1 MSDVN
6 NETLI
11 LSNLN
16 SGFLTLTIN
25 RPKQLNALNSS
36 VIRRLSQLIEEA
48 QSMPEVRVII
58 LTGAGEKAFVAGADI
73 VEFAEFSP
81 DEAKDL
87 ASLGQSSLFDRIERS
102 KKPVI
107 AAVNGFALGGGAGIG
122 YGCAHTRGFYKC

>member
-6 NETLI
+6 KEAMI

-16 SGFLTLTIN
+16 DGFLTLTIN
-25 RPKQLNALNSS
+25 RPSQLNALNSN
-36 VIRRLSQLIEEA
+36 VIRDLSLLIEEA
-48 QSMPEVRVII
+48 QSRPEVRVII

-81 DEAKDL
+81 DQAKDL

-102 KKPVI
+102 EKPVI
-107 AAVNGFALGGGAGIG
+107 AAVNGFALGGAGIG

>member
-1 MSDVN
+1 MSEVN
-6 NETLI
+6 NEELI

-16 SGFLTLTIN
+16 GGFLTLTIN
-25 RPKQLNALNSS
+25 RPNQLNALNSS
-36 VIRRLSQLIEEA
+36 VIKRLSGLIEEA

-102 KKPVI
+102 EKPT
-107 AAVNGFALGGGAGIG
+107 FA
-122 YGCAHTRGFYKC
+122 